1 MATCEECRWKIER
14 HECPWD
20 FMYKNTDYAED
31 CIDFRHINWPHDAF
45 KCDESEQMIERRQN
59 HD

>member
-1 MATCEECRWKIER
+1 MATCDECRWKIER

-31 CIDFRHINWPHDAF
+31 CDDFRHINWPHDAF
-45 KCDESEQMIERRQN
+45 KCDENEQMIERRQK